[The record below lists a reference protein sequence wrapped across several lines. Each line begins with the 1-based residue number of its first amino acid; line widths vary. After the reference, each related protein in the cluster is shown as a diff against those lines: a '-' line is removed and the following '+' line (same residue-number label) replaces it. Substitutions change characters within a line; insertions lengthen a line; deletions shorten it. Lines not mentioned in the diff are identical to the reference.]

1 MVGKGQSWVAKVER
15 GALLVGVADVERW
28 ADATGASAGVKASLI
43 DQTTALHTEAHTWRA
58 LHGPR
63 FRRHQEELQR
73 MERTATTI
81 RTYQPAVVPGLLQTA
96 GYARAVLE
104 ANQFGTEDI
113 ADAVKSRVER
123 QAVLYD
129 DGKSFQFVVT
139 EAALRW
145 RLPSVSVHL
154 AQLDR
159 IASLATLP
167 NVSVGVI
174 PWSVLAPVPVA
185 TMFVLFDDRLA
196 LVETMHAEQ
205 LLREGQQIGAYLDQF
220 ERLEALAQHDDEA
233 RATLDRIASD
243 LRGLGS

>member
-1 MVGKGQSWVAKVER
+1 
-15 GALLVGVADVERW
+15 LLISVADVERW
-28 ADATGASAGVKASLI
+28 ADATRASVDVQASLI
-43 DQTTALHTEAHTWRA
+43 DQATALHTEAHTWRS

-73 MERTATTI
+73 MERDARII

-104 ANQFGTEDI
+104 VNRYGIEDL

-129 DGKSFQFVVT
+129 DGKSFAFVVT
-139 EAALRW
+139 ESALRW
-145 RLPSVSVHL
+145 RLCPVSVHL

-167 NVSVGVI
+167 NVSVGII
-174 PWSVLAPVPVA
+174 PWSVLAPLPVA

-196 LVETMHAEQ
+196 LVETMHTEQ
-205 LLREGQQIGAYLDQF
+205 LLRERQQIDAYLEQF

-233 RATLDRIASD
+233 RATLDGIATD
-243 LRGLGS
+243 LRGLGN